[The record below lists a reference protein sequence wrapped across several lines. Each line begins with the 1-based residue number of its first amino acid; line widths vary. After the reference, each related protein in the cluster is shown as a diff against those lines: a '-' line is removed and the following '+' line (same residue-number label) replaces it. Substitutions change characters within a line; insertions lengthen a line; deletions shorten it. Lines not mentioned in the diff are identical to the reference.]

1 MDPRRPAAPPVPT
14 TEPAAS
20 SEAARPVN
28 VPLLAVAGAVTVANI
43 YFPQPLLAAVA
54 RGLDVSERTAG
65 LVAPAAQIGYAL
77 GILLLVPL
85 ADTAR
90 LRRLTSVLLALT
102 SGALLLAAAA
112 PGVVTLTLATL
123 ALSTTTVLP
132 QILTPVAAVLAG
144 PGRRGRV
151 VGLVGLG
158 LTLGSTL
165 SRTVSGAVTDASG
178 SWRVAYVVAAV
189 ATAALL
195 CVLPRGLPERLGVPG
210 RTSYGALLAGLPG
223 LLAAHRELRV
233 AALLGASVFAAFSVF
248 WTVLAFHLAA
258 PPLGYGP
265 GAAGLFGVLTLPA
278 ALLSATAGP
287 LTDRYGAPVVSAVG
301 LASAGLGLG
310 VAGLAPGSPAALVA
324 GANLLVAGVSSCQVA
339 NQARIFGIGAAV
351 AARVNT
357 VFMLATFGGGALG
370 SLAGSWLYAEHGWP
384 AALLAAG
391 VFVAV
396 GGLVAASSVRPV
408 RPVRLVRAVRA
419 TVPSC
424 VPDGTREAG
433 GVSARAPRRE
443 SHEA

>member
-1 MDPRRPAAPPVPT
+1 MAPRPLAP
-14 TEPAAS
+14 
-20 SEAARPVN
+20 ARPPS
-28 VPLLAVAGAVTVANI
+28 VPLLALAGAVTVANL

-54 RGLDVSERTAG
+54 HGLDVSERTAG
-65 LVAPAAQIGYAL
+65 LLASLAQIGYAL

-85 ADTAR
+85 ADSAR

-102 SGALLLAAAA
+102 SAALFVAAAA
-112 PGVVTLTLATL
+112 PDVLTLALATL

-144 PGRRGRV
+144 PDRRGRV

-178 SWRVAYVVAAV
+178 SWRVAYGVAAV

-195 CVLPRGLPERLGVPG
+195 LVLPRRLPERLGPPG
-210 RTSYGALLAGLPG
+210 HGSYAGLLAGLPR
-223 LLAAHRELRV
+223 LLAVHRELRTS
-233 AALLGASVFAAFSVF
+233 ALVGACAFAAFSVF
-248 WTVLAFHLAA
+248 WSVLAFHLAA

-278 ALLSATAGP
+278 ALLSAASGR
-287 LTDRYGAPVVSAVG
+287 LTDRYGASAVNAG
-301 LASAGLGLG
+301 SLVCAGLGLAL
-310 VAGLAPGSPAALVA
+310 AGLAPSSPGALVA

-339 NQARIFGIGAAV
+339 NQARIFGIGPAV

-357 VFMLATFGGGALG
+357 VFMLATFSGGALG
-370 SLAGSWLYAEHGWP
+370 SLAGSWLYGSHGWP

-391 VFVAV
+391 ACVAV
-396 GGLVAASSVRPV
+396 AGLVVVAGARPG
-408 RPVRLVRAVRA
+408 
-419 TVPSC
+419 VPTC
-424 VPDGTREAG
+424 GGGVTREAG
-433 GVSARAPRRE
+433 GIRPRIPQGE
-443 SHEA
+443 S

>member
-1 MDPRRPAAPPVPT
+1 MAPRPLASDVP
-14 TEPAAS
+14 
-20 SEAARPVN
+20 ARPVN
-28 VPLLAVAGAVTVANI
+28 VLLLAVAGAVTVANI

-65 LVAPAAQIGYAL
+65 LVASAAQIGYAL

-85 ADTAR
+85 ADSAR

-102 SGALLLAAAA
+102 SAALLVAAAA
-112 PGVVTLTLATL
+112 PGIVTLALATL

-144 PGRRGRV
+144 PGRQGRV

-178 SWRVAYVVAAV
+178 SWRVAYAVAAV

-195 CVLPRGLPERLGVPG
+195 LVLPRRLPERLGSRGP
-210 RTSYGALLAGLPG
+210 TSYAGLLAGLPR
-223 LLAAHRELRV
+223 LLAVHRELRIS
-233 AALLGASVFAAFSVF
+233 ALLGACVFAAFSVF
-248 WTVLAFHLAA
+248 WSVLAFHLAA

-278 ALLSATAGP
+278 ALLSAVAGP
-287 LTDRYGAPVVSAVG
+287 LADRYGTSAVNAGG
-301 LASAGLGLG
+301 LACAGLGLA
-310 VAGLAPGSPAALVA
+310 VAGLAPYSPAALVA
-324 GANLLVAGVSSCQVA
+324 GANLLVVGVSSCQVA
-339 NQARIFGIGAAV
+339 SQARIFTIGRAV

-357 VFMLATFGGGALG
+357 VFMLATFTGGALG
-370 SLAGSWLYAEHGWP
+370 SLAGSWLYAAHGWP

-391 VFVAV
+391 ACV
-396 GGLVAASSVRPV
+396 GAAGLVVLLAVRP
-408 RPVRLVRAVRA
+408 AA
-419 TVPSC
+419 PSC
-424 VPDGTREAG
+424 AGDVTREAG
-433 GVSARAPRRE
+433 GIRPRIPQGE
-443 SHEA
+443 S

>member
-1 MDPRRPAAPPVPT
+1 MVPRTPA
-14 TEPAAS
+14 PAAS
-20 SEAARPVN
+20 APRVN
-28 VPLLAVAGAVTVANI
+28 VLLLAVAGAVAVANI

-65 LVAPAAQIGYAL
+65 AIASTAQIGYAL

-85 ADTAR
+85 ADSAR

-102 SGALLLAAAA
+102 GAALLVAAAA
-112 PGVVTLTLATL
+112 PDVVTLTLATF

-144 PGRRGRV
+144 PGRQGRV

-165 SRTVSGAVTDASG
+165 SRTVSGAVADASG
-178 SWRVAYVVAAV
+178 SWRTAYVVAAV

-195 CVLPRGLPERLGVPG
+195 LVLPRRLPERLGSRG
-210 RTSYGALLAGLPG
+210 DTSYAGLLAGLPR
-223 LLAAHRELRV
+223 LLAVHRELRIS
-233 AALLGASVFAAFSVF
+233 ALLGACVFAAFSVF
-248 WTVLAFHLAA
+248 WSVLAFHLAA

-278 ALLSATAGP
+278 ALLSAVAGP
-287 LTDRYGAPVVSAVG
+287 LADRYGASAVNAGG
-301 LASAGLGLG
+301 LVCAGLGLAA
-310 VAGLAPGSPAALVA
+310 AGLAPYAPVALVA
-324 GANLLVAGVSSCQVA
+324 GANLLVVGVSSCQVA
-339 NQARIFGIGAAV
+339 GQARIFGIGRAV

-370 SLAGSWLYAEHGWP
+370 SLTGAWLYEAHGWS

-391 VFVAV
+391 ACVAA
-396 GGLVAASSVRPV
+396 GGLVLVSARP
-408 RPVRLVRAVRA
+408 A
-419 TVPSC
+419 VPSC
-424 VPDGTREAG
+424 VRDVTREAG
-433 GVSARAPRRE
+433 GIRPRIPQGE
-443 SHEA
+443 S